1 MADNQELLSIL
12 GMTDG
17 EETLAANSRTNN
29 NQPFNDL
36 DLIQDREVETEDE
49 VEHQPEKTTTSFA
62 QNGINRLLLV
72 STATGMAIFG
82 CILFFGSAFSIGENA
97 PLAEKIEEAEDNI
110 GQIKLEKPENE
121 RLQAEIALFQQKE
134 ALERLKNQQ
143 DTPPPK
149 ISLETVPRP
158 EPQVKPEPIPQPPRP
173 TVPQRI
179 TPPARVRNR
188 LPQPTVS
195 KPRITRNT
203 KPATPEYDSLED
215 WSALASLGSY
225 GYTASPKA
233 SHGKTSAI
241 DIARRTRKKNT
252 PQVQSVSYTQS
263 IPPLLAA
270 NYSSSQEIEQANSK
284 FTQLLKTAE
293 NPQPVEVAKASNA
306 IAIAQRVKAKLVNPF
321 QAAAGVKE
329 VHQRLFI
336 TLEEGL
342 SDTQGLERVAPGT
355 QLVYEIDNID
365 RGGIVSGTIVS
376 LIKDNLEIPLPQ
388 DALLVSGKKGSILT
402 ANYKSRKNGGG
413 NRDVVNFGLGATK
426 AVGDLLNRPNSSFT
440 SIGSFGQTQS
450 VDYGDPNYLG
460 SVASTGA
467 EKVLENRVRDV
478 ERQYQD
484 APVIGIWELN
494 PNTDLTITVNRAF
507 EVQ

>member
-1 MADNQELLSIL
+1 MWKQFKYKLAITLTITIFALTASSQPANAIDLEGFLKGLLDDIGLS
-12 GMTDG
+12 
-17 EETLAANSRTNN
+17 EEYIKEFLDDVVGIFPETGAEIKTAIENETGALDLPDLNAVEKEISQDFANSGN
-29 NQPFNDL
+29 L
-36 DLIQDREVETEDE
+36 ED
-49 VEHQPEKTTTSFA
+49 
-62 QNGINRLLLV
+62 
-72 STATGMAIFG
+72 
-82 CILFFGSAFSIGENA
+82 
-97 PLAEKIEEAEDNI
+97 
-110 GQIKLEKPENE
+110 
-121 RLQAEIALFQQKE
+121 
-134 ALERLKNQQ
+134 LERLKNQQ

-158 EPQVKPEPIPQPPRP
+158 EPEVKPEPIHQPPRP

-195 KPRITRNT
+195 KPRITRNI

-233 SHGKTSAI
+233 SHSKTSAI

-329 VHQRLFI
+329 VNQRLFI

-342 SDTQGLERVAPGT
+342 IDTQGLERVAPGT

-376 LIKDNLEIPLPQ
+376 LIKDNQEIPLPQ

-484 APVIGIWELN
+484 APVIGIWELK